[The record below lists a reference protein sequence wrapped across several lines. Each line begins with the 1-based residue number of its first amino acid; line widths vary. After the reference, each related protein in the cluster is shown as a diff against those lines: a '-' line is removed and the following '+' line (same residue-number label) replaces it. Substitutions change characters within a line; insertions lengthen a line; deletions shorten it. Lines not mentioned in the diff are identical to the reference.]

1 MIKFSKLYSKEQDF
15 ASLEEK
21 YYLQNNIIDSFRK
34 ANYEYL
40 KKIKE
45 LEETLTNQKVNKLIN
60 FQNEKNFLK
69 NKKLFR

>member
-1 MIKFSKLYSKEQDF
+1 VIKFSKLYSKEQDF